1 MRSGSIYLMAAA
13 ASLALILLVTFQVK
27 WLSQSRELIEAQFE
41 QQVTMAMCNAVE
53 NVADVCGNDKAVCQA
68 VCSPNTPENN
78 LLRTAVDKSMQCY
91 NINMPY
97 KLDVVSSCGANPTA
111 GVYTSIMAPSIF
123 GDEQYVQ
130 VRFPEKKDYV
140 SQKMGFMVGSSVF
153 ILLFLGAVFLTAL
166 LALFRQKQLNDIS
179 IAFFNNMAH
188 EFRTPLTNIG
198 LAINR
203 MRKKTATGQE
213 QDERYLNI
221 IQGESGRLL
230 EQVERILHVAQLERG
245 NYLMEKSPI
254 DLTSLVREVVEDM
267 KLQAGHRNAD
277 IAIDDR
283 MDQSFAL
290 SGDRLHLS
298 NAIRNVLD
306 NALKYCDTNPRIAV
320 KIQAA
325 GAFAQLCVEDNG
337 VGIPASDCRFVFQS
351 FRRGRHTQNLAA
363 KGFGLG
369 LAYVKKVVAMHG
381 GYVKVDSQPAQG
393 TRFNMFIPI
402 NA

>member
-1 MRSGSIYLMAAA
+1 MRSGNIYLMAAA
-13 ASLALILLVTFQVK
+13 ASLALILLVAFQVK

-53 NVADVCGNDKAVCQA
+53 NVADVCGNDKATCQA
-68 VCSPNTPENN
+68 VCAPNTPENDM
-78 LLRTAVDKSMQCY
+78 LRTAVGKSMQCY

-97 KLDVVSSCGANPTA
+97 MLDIVSNCKANPPA
-111 GVYTSIMAPSIF
+111 GVYTSIMTPAVF
-123 GDEQYVQ
+123 GEEQYVQ

-140 SQKMGFMVGSSVF
+140 SQKMGFMVGSSIF
-153 ILLFLGAVFLTAL
+153 ILLFISAVFLTAL

-198 LAINR
+198 LALNR
-203 MRKKTATGQE
+203 MRKKATTSQE

-254 DLTSLVREVVEDM
+254 DLKSLVREVVEDM

-277 IAIDDR
+277 IDIEDR
-283 MDQSFAL
+283 MDQSL
-290 SGDRLHLS
+290 ELNGDRLHLS

-306 NALKYCDTNPRIAV
+306 NALKYCDKSPQIAV

-325 GAFAQLCVEDNG
+325 GAFAQLSVEDNG
-337 VGIPASDCRFVFQS
+337 VGIPSADRRSLFKP
-351 FRRGRHTQNLAA
+351 FRRGCHTQTLAT

-381 GYVKVDSQPAQG
+381 GYVKVESQPMQG

-402 NA
+402 NI